1 MLALSYGFN
10 TDCVVFA
17 MKLMPSSALTGR
29 RSCRWEHLALASFFV
44 EVSALDPLQ
53 TSMYSF
59 VSCKSGAFGLWK
71 GSFSDTERVTYLCV
85 SIAVMPI

>member
-1 MLALSYGFN
+1 MPALSYSFN

-53 TSMYSF
+53 ISMYSF

-71 GSFSDTERVTYLCV
+71 GLFSDTERERLTFVCQ
-85 SIAVMPI
+85 

>member
-1 MLALSYGFN
+1 MVALSYGFN

-29 RSCRWEHLALASFFV
+29 RSCRWEHLALASFLV

-59 VSCKSGAFGLWK
+59 VSCKSGAFGLRK
-71 GSFSDTERVTYLCV
+71 GLFSDTERVTYFVCQ
-85 SIAVMPI
+85 